1 MPVIINHSFLDKI
14 AKIMPS
20 TESTVNTFIP
30 KVKFAL
36 GPLMIKKKMI
46 LIATVKTDKT
56 PNIFLFKNVTPF
68 KSISLLT
75 KLARVWS
82 TFMHSIQ
89 LLYEL
94 NDFIV
99 TKHFKCNNNNIY

>member
-1 MPVIINHSFLDKI
+1 
-14 AKIMPS
+14 MPS

-30 KVKFAL
+30 KVKLAL
-36 GPLMIKKKMI
+36 GPLMIKKKMM

-75 KLARVWS
+75 KLARVRS
-82 TFMHSIQ
+82 NLMHSIQ
-89 LLYEL
+89 ITL
-94 NDFIV
+94 
-99 TKHFKCNNNNIY
+99 